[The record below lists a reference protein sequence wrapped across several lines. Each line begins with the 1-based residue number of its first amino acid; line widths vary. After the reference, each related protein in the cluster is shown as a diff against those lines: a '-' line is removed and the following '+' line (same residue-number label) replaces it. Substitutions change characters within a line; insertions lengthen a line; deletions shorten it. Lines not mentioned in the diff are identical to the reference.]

1 MLEWLTS
8 PSITAIVNVL
18 SVLGFGVTICV
29 MFAVRQIKNN
39 YTSRI
44 RVPEL
49 RIKLGEHISS
59 IGELLNDYA
68 NNKNKI
74 APRMEQIES
83 VLKAIKKRLARPAV
97 VKIQE
102 VLSLMRNLNNEQ
114 VTDEAVIREIYNKL
128 HGVSAE
134 LEQWENDMKWSA

>member
-8 PSITAIVNVL
+8 PFVTAIVNVL
-18 SVLGFGVTICV
+18 SVLGFGVTIYV
-29 MFAVRQIKNN
+29 MFGVRQIKNN

-49 RIKLGEHISS
+49 RMKLGEYISS
-59 IGELLNDYA
+59 IGGFLNDYA

-74 APRMEQIES
+74 SPQLEQTKS
-83 VLKAIKKRLARPAV
+83 VLKAIKKRLGRVEAK
-97 VKIQE
+97 KINEVLVLMNNLQINLTNQE
-102 VLSLMRNLNNEQ
+102 VH
-114 VTDEAVIREIYNKL
+114 VREIYDRL
-128 HGVSAE
+128 HGIIEE